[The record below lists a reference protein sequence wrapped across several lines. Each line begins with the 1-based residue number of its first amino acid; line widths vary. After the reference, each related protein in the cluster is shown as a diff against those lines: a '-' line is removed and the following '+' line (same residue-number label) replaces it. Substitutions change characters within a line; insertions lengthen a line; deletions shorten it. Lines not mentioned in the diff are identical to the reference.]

1 MKKAGFLLPVT
12 IRAWSFLLLVVVTI
26 CGCGQRDEEQQAKAA
41 EVSCQILGKYSGWLC
56 GMVSHPGEEDSA
68 DVLTLNPQN
77 GDVKKIITLNQIN
90 SNQTCAV
97 SPDGNWVAYTDWVSS
112 DTSEGIK
119 LIVKNVFTKEEKVFL
134 ENNGC
139 NPLLIYMIWLPDN
152 HRLLLNLSLKDQ
164 QYYTEALGVLDIDT
178 NQLRILDQGG
188 VWQGNT
194 SIDTDMDWE
203 ISLTTQA
210 ELDELIRKYGGKESL
225 PVEENGSYDYVI
237 FGAPALS
244 PDQKTAVYAVNFSRN
259 AASWDSETEE
269 MPRLTLASGIFQANL
284 EEGGAKLI
292 YANAVQKSCMGNVAW
307 LDADTLVF
315 DRYYNELSKGDCE
328 IVVYHL
334 STGRESVIS
343 ARKEGETAQKIRGV
357 HNGRIA
363 ISTDGESGEKFIQ
376 MNASGQER
384 TETTFFYEGKP
395 VSVWR
400 FYPIP

>member
-1 MKKAGFLLPVT
+1 MKKT
-12 IRAWSFLLLVVVTI
+12 
-26 CGCGQRDEEQQAKAA
+26 
-41 EVSCQILGKYSGWLC
+41 EVI
-56 GMVSHPGEEDSA
+56 
-68 DVLTLNPQN
+68 
-77 GDVKKIITLNQIN
+77 
-90 SNQTCAV
+90 
-97 SPDGNWVAYTDWVSS
+97 
-112 DTSEGIK
+112 
-119 LIVKNVFTKEEKVFL
+119 
-134 ENNGC
+134 
-139 NPLLIYMIWLPDN
+139 
-152 HRLLLNLSLKDQ
+152 
-164 QYYTEALGVLDIDT
+164 
-178 NQLRILDQGG
+178 
-188 VWQGNT
+188 
-194 SIDTDMDWE
+194 
-203 ISLTTQA
+203 
-210 ELDELIRKYGGKESL
+210 
-225 PVEENGSYDYVI
+225 ENGSYDYVI